1 MKRSQIVFFMTPIL
15 AIILCLE
22 SVAEEKPWFD
32 LENCAFC
39 KNLSAEPGLVE
50 HMCTEYHDLSNG
62 VIAMTV
68 IDEEYREAYQRAQKN
83 MQKVAEEWN
92 KTGQTPYTC
101 GFCSAYGEFMMA
113 GVKFEPVHGEE
124 AEVLLMTSDDPVMVE
139 KLHAFGKRSTEEMA
153 KARGARKVKKGK
165 SDE

>member
-1 MKRSQIVFFMTPIL
+1 MKRSHIVLFMTPVL
-15 AIILCLE
+15 AIMLCWG

-39 KNLSAEPGLVE
+39 KQLSAEPGLVE

-62 VIAMTV
+62 VMAVTV
-68 IDEEYREAYQRAQKN
+68 IDKEYREAYHRAQKN
-83 MQKVAEEWN
+83 MEKVAEEWN
-92 KTGQTPYTC
+92 QTGKAPYTC
-101 GFCSAYGEFMMA
+101 GFCTAYGEFMFA
-113 GVKFEPVHGEE
+113 GVRFEPIHGEL
-124 AEVLLMTSDDPVMVE
+124 AEVLLMTSDDSVMVE

-153 KARGARKVKKGK
+153 KLKGAGKVNGGK